1 MPPIVYLAAYGIS
14 QKYGDLFYEA
24 YGNKRLPSGNY
35 VIYWQSSN
43 DIDIFL
49 CRWLPSSHEDL
60 DNSCIIDKILSFDD
74 TNADKVT
81 KFKQMLK
88 NER

>member
-14 QKYGDLFYEA
+14 QKYGDLFY
-24 YGNKRLPSGNY
+24 KRLPSGNY

-49 CRWLPSSHEDL
+49 CRRLPSSHEDL

>member
-1 MPPIVYLAAYGIS
+1 MNVTNYLTNYGIE
-14 QKYGDLFYEA
+14 QKNGDLFY
-24 YGNKRLPSGNY
+24 KSLPRGNY
-35 VIYWQSSN
+35 VMYWQSNN
-43 DIDIFL
+43 DIDVYL

-60 DNSCIIDKILSFDD
+60 DDSCIIDKILSFDD
-74 TNADKVT
+74 SNEDKVT

>member
-14 QKYGDLFYEA
+14 QKYGDLFY
-24 YGNKRLPSGNY
+24 KRLPSGNY

-74 TNADKVT
+74 TNSDKVT

>member
-1 MPPIVYLAAYGIS
+1 MNVTNYLTNYGIE
-14 QKYGDLFYEA
+14 QKNGDLFY
-24 YGNKRLPSGNY
+24 KSLPSGNY
-35 VIYWQSSN
+35 VMYWQSNN
-43 DIDIFL
+43 DIDVYL

-60 DNSCIIDKILSFDD
+60 DDSCIIDKILSFDD
-74 TNADKVT
+74 ST

>member
-14 QKYGDLFYEA
+14 QKYSDLFY
-24 YGNKRLPSGNY
+24 KRLPSGNY

-43 DIDIFL
+43 DIDVFL

>member
-14 QKYGDLFYEA
+14 QKYGDLFY
-24 YGNKRLPSGNY
+24 KRLPSGNY

-60 DNSCIIDKILSFDD
+60 DNSCIIDIILSFDD

>member
-14 QKYGDLFYEA
+14 QKYGDLFY
-24 YGNKRLPSGNY
+24 KRLPSGNY

-60 DNSCIIDKILSFDD
+60 DDSCIIDKILSFDD
-74 TNADKVT
+74 SNEDKVT

>member
-14 QKYGDLFYEA
+14 QKYGDLFY
-24 YGNKRLPSGNY
+24 KRLPSGNY

-49 CRWLPSSHEDL
+49 CGWLPSSHEDL

>member
-14 QKYGDLFYEA
+14 QKYGDLFL
-24 YGNKRLPSGNY
+24 KRLPSGNY

>member
-14 QKYGDLFYEA
+14 QKYGDLFY
-24 YGNKRLPSGNY
+24 KRLPSGNY

-74 TNADKVT
+74 SNEDKVT

>member
-14 QKYGDLFYEA
+14 QKYGDLFY
-24 YGNKRLPSGNY
+24 KRLPSGNY

-43 DIDIFL
+43 EIDIFL

>member
-1 MPPIVYLAAYGIS
+1 MA
-14 QKYGDLFYEA
+14 FRR
-24 YGNKRLPSGNY
+24 NM
-35 VIYWQSSN
+35 VIYFIKDYLVETTLYIGN
-43 DIDIFL
+43 IFL